1 MNWTTNKISL
11 KDNQT
16 RARRIDL
23 NKFTLGPIRG
33 GKLTVTN
40 TI

>member
-1 MNWTTNKISL
+1 MNWTMDKIGL

-16 RARRIDL
+16 KARKIDL

-33 GKLTVTN
+33 GKL
-40 TI
+40 